1 MARVVRRT
9 ARLFRYLSASVG
21 LQTVGLGIIIG
32 SNGESG
38 FGQLAMRVM
47 GVDPGLVTTGYGV
60 IEVSRGATLLVAA
73 GVVQGGA
80 NHRPLEERLLALHQG
95 VLAIIRDHGPEAV
108 ALEEVYS
115 HYDHPATAVL
125 MGHARG
131 VICLAAARC
140 GVPIFSYAATHIKS
154 SLVGSGHASKAQMQR
169 MVQMRLKLAELPEP
183 HDVADALA
191 LALCHSAIAESP
203 LAAMIKKNH

>member
-1 MARVVRRT
+1 M
-9 ARLFRYLSASVG
+9 
-21 LQTVGLGIIIG
+21 GI
-32 SNGESG
+32 
-38 FGQLAMRVM
+38 
-47 GVDPGLVTTGYGV
+47 DPGLVTTGYGV
-60 IEVSRGATLLVAA
+60 VEVSGRATTLVAA
-73 GVVQGGA
+73 GTVRGGSE
-80 NHRPLEERLLALHQG
+80 RKPLEERLLALHQG
-95 VLAIIRDHGPEAV
+95 LLAVMEEHHPEAV

-169 MVQMRLKLAELPEP
+169 MVQMRLNLTELPEP

-191 LALCHSAIAESP
+191 LALCHAAIAGSP
-203 LAAMIKKNH
+203 LAALAGSKKREARSGKT